1 MHIHHVVRGGLL
13 AIGMG
18 MFVMSVTAS
27 ADTGSPGVSAA
38 PAVGRAVVTGD
49 AADEVGL
56 VVAPSPSSTA
66 PPIPLEVATIV
77 PGEQVKTDGAEP
89 VRPVIQAG
97 PGPATPV
104 EGATTLID
112 PLVIV
117 R

>member
-18 MFVMSVTAS
+18 IFVMSVTAS
-27 ADTGSPGVSAA
+27 ADTGSPGVPAA
-38 PAVGRAVVTGD
+38 PAVGPAVVAGD

-56 VVAPSPSSTA
+56 MAPPPSSTA
-66 PPIPLEVATIV
+66 PPIPPEVATIV
-77 PGEQVKTDGAEP
+77 PGEQVKTDGVEP
-89 VRPVIQAG
+89 DRPVIQAG

>member
-18 MFVMSVTAS
+18 IIVMSFTAS
-27 ADTGSPGVSAA
+27 AGTGSPGVSAA
-38 PAVGRAVVTGD
+38 PAVGHAVVTAA
-49 AADEVGL
+49 AADA
-56 VVAPSPSSTA
+56 VVLMAPPPSSTA

-89 VRPVIQAG
+89 DRPVIQAG